1 MKISLKHQFIVV
13 FLAFVLISCVVISI
27 ISAFSI
33 TKIGT
38 ASALNQASG
47 VVEKALS
54 IVNGDNFERM
64 SKEMNPKDEAAI
76 KMRTA
81 LMELARSTS
90 CQYLY
95 TMIPKTENV
104 YAYVLDVAADPTD
117 SVNFI
122 EMGMEEDI
130 SSWGAPP
137 KITLSEGTLTHTK
150 LEHHSEWGWQ
160 ISVYGP
166 VKNSKGKI
174 IGIVGCDYNV
184 DYIIRM
190 TKNQV
195 VLITFLGLVSVVLG
209 VITVYIF
216 TNFLFGALAKITS
229 AMETVSKGNAD
240 LTQRIPE
247 QKSMELGSLAKSCNN
262 VIQKLS
268 DLIGELQNQS
278 NILKDSGV
286 TLTNSMSAHIQ
297 NINYATKMVSDIED
311 KISSQQGKISSVSES
326 TENFESQ
333 ISHLNTKII
342 SQSDAIEQAS
352 SAIEQISANIKQV
365 NKNVKIISAD
375 YSALTEKSI
384 EGNKLQQDVS
394 ERIEQIARQSENL
407 NEANTAISGIAEQ
420 TNLLAM
426 NAAIEAAHA
435 GELGKGFSV
444 VADEIRALAETATTQ
459 SNAIS
464 ELLEGIA
471 AAIDGI
477 VGSSKESSKAFE
489 NVGSK
494 IAEMD
499 GIMKEIQLGM
509 EEENAGVNNILETVK
524 TIDGTTSAITEASEL
539 MKKESMNIAAQISEL
554 KKTADDTHMKSV
566 EVLGDMME
574 INAGAVEASEA
585 ATKNTNA
592 ADQII
597 DMIIGFKIQ

>member
-13 FLAFVLISCVVISI
+13 FLAFVLISCIVISI

-174 IGIVGCDYNV
+174 IGIVGCNYNV

-499 GIMKEIQLGM
+499 GLMKEIQLGM

-585 ATKNTNA
+585 SSKNTNA

>member
-13 FLAFVLISCVVISI
+13 FLAFVLISCIVISI

-499 GIMKEIQLGM
+499 GLMKEIQLGM

-585 ATKNTNA
+585 SSKNTNA

>member
-13 FLAFVLISCVVISI
+13 FLAFVLISCIVISI

-297 NINYATKMVSDIED
+297 NINYATKW
-311 KISSQQGKISSVSES
+311 
-326 TENFESQ
+326 
-333 ISHLNTKII
+333 
-342 SQSDAIEQAS
+342 
-352 SAIEQISANIKQV
+352 
-365 NKNVKIISAD
+365 
-375 YSALTEKSI
+375 
-384 EGNKLQQDVS
+384 
-394 ERIEQIARQSENL
+394 
-407 NEANTAISGIAEQ
+407 
-420 TNLLAM
+420 
-426 NAAIEAAHA
+426 
-435 GELGKGFSV
+435 
-444 VADEIRALAETATTQ
+444 
-459 SNAIS
+459 
-464 ELLEGIA
+464 
-471 AAIDGI
+471 
-477 VGSSKESSKAFE
+477 
-489 NVGSK
+489 
-494 IAEMD
+494 
-499 GIMKEIQLGM
+499 
-509 EEENAGVNNILETVK
+509 
-524 TIDGTTSAITEASEL
+524 
-539 MKKESMNIAAQISEL
+539 
-554 KKTADDTHMKSV
+554 
-566 EVLGDMME
+566 
-574 INAGAVEASEA
+574 
-585 ATKNTNA
+585 
-592 ADQII
+592 
-597 DMIIGFKIQ
+597 

>member
-499 GIMKEIQLGM
+499 GLMKEIQLGM